1 MWVSERSQKRTVL
14 DGAAQVG
21 HVTMPGNPVGVYLD
35 GERRELPLYGPGG
48 YAWRPA
54 GAAQV
59 LVIKA
64 GGDGEEP
71 CVVGEQCQPVS
82 LKEGEILIY
91 TGKAAIRVNPD
102 GIVNV
107 TGALQVNGRSVLTEG

>member
-1 MWVSERSQKRTVL
+1 
-14 DGAAQVG
+14 
-21 HVTMPGNPVGVYLD
+21 MPGGQQEPLRFWSS
-35 GERRELPLYGPGG
+35 RRE
-48 YAWRPA
+48 AT
-54 GAAQV
+54 
-59 LVIKA
+59 
-64 GGDGEEP
+64 EP